1 MSWTYA
7 TLQAYTPNTLVLNRA
22 RALFYGRKWE
32 SVASDGD
39 ALWGICK
46 STGELTYP
54 VMVTLDGKAFHC
66 TCKNRY
72 RPCQHVLSLLL
83 FFLRKNDQITPADER
98 PGWVR
103 DAIRQPEARKSA
115 EVDTSEREARLSK
128 RIVEMKAG
136 VEELDQWLRDVIR
149 QGLSSLEGAAP
160 EFWERI
166 AARMVDAKLGS
177 VARRIRSF
185 PKLMAEEQWHE
196 KLLGA
201 LSELYLF
208 VQSFRQLEG
217 LPQALQVELLSY
229 GGVNLKKE
237 EVLEGPAV
245 SDRWLVIGL
254 VEGEEEKLR
263 YRRTW
268 LVGEQTGRFA
278 LVLDFAWGNERFEGH
293 WVLGSALQGELV
305 YYPGSYPL
313 RALLKRVQPYRQPMD
328 AISITEHGQEMLEA
342 YAQALAQN
350 PWISG
355 FPVLLGQVRAVW
367 QSGKVVLLDARGM
380 EIPVQAEEAH
390 EWVLLAVGGRQ
401 EVTVFGEWT
410 GASLRALSVL
420 DSSRVIQ
427 LQGPPPSAFGEA
439 DEML

>member
-1 MSWTYA
+1 MSWNAA
-7 TLQAYTPNTLVLNRA
+7 TLQAYAPNTLVLNRA

-54 VMVTLDGKAFHC
+54 VLVTLDGKAFHC

-72 RPCQHVLSLLL
+72 RPCQHVISLLL

-98 PGWVR
+98 PEWVL
-103 DAIRQPEARKSA
+103 DAIRQPQDRQSGT
-115 EVDTSEREARLSK
+115 VDTGEREARLAR
-128 RIVEMKAG
+128 RIETMRSG
-136 VEELDQWLRDVIR
+136 VEELDQWLRDIIR
-149 QGLSSLEGAAP
+149 QGLSSLEGATP

-177 VARRIRSF
+177 IARRIRSF
-185 PKLMAEEQWHE
+185 PNLMVQEHWHDD
-196 KLLGA
+196 LLGA

-217 LPQALQVELLSY
+217 LPKALQAELLSY
-229 GGVNLKKE
+229 GGVNIKKE
-237 EVLEGPAV
+237 EVLDGPAV

-254 VEGEEEKLR
+254 VEGEEERLR

-278 LVLDFAWGNERFEGH
+278 LILDFAWGNERFEGH

-305 YYPGSYPL
+305 YYPGTYPL
-313 RALLKRVQPYRQPMD
+313 RALLKRVQPYRQPMN
-328 AISITEHGQEMLEA
+328 AITLAEDGQEMLEG
-342 YAQALAQN
+342 YARALAGN

-355 FPVLLGQVRAVW
+355 YPVLLGQVSAVW
-367 QSGKVVLLDARGM
+367 RSGKVVLLDSRDM

-401 EVTVFGEWT
+401 RITVFGEWT
-410 GASLRALSVL
+410 GQALRALSVL

-427 LQGPPPSAFGEA
+427 LQGPPPSAF
-439 DEML
+439 DEEDDLL